1 MAIKKLLGKGLRAVG
16 SRMQKKQQD
25 KLMNPTI
32 SKMGSTRTM
41 GTKSS
46 FPRTTLLERRGKSR
60 REMMDDA
67 LAAKKTGKGEGP
79 EKKKAIRERQGIEK
93 SKKKLNAMREELAKL
108 RKISTP
114 TAAQRRRIKTLEK
127 AIADFKGAA
136 MGEAKREV
144 KRVAGGAGKGRAT
157 AARARANRAQRS
169 RDEKELAGM
178 AKSEK
183 LAAARKKKE
192 AQIKKLE
199 GLMKPKGPKVRRTKK
214 FMEERKEMKRKAA
227 AKMKGKK

>member
-46 FPRTTLLERRGKSR
+46 FPRTTLLERKGKSR

-214 FMEERKEMKRKAA
+214 FMEERKEMMRKAA

>member
-46 FPRTTLLERRGKSR
+46 FPRTTLLERKGKSR

-114 TAAQRRRIKTLEK
+114 VSYTHLTLPT
-127 AIADFKGAA
+127 IYS
-136 MGEAKREV
+136 V
-144 KRVAGGAGKGRAT
+144 
-157 AARARANRAQRS
+157 
-169 RDEKELAGM
+169 
-178 AKSEK
+178 
-183 LAAARKKKE
+183 
-192 AQIKKLE
+192 
-199 GLMKPKGPKVRRTKK
+199 
-214 FMEERKEMKRKAA
+214 
-227 AKMKGKK
+227 

>member
-1 MAIKKLLGKGLRAVG
+1 MAILKKIAGKGLRAVG

-25 KLMNPTI
+25 KLMNPAI

-46 FPRTTLLERRGKSR
+46 FPRTTLLERRGRSR

-79 EKKKAIRERQGIEK
+79 EKKKAIRERQKIEMP
-93 SKKKLNAMREELAKL
+93 KKQLTAMRVEYKRLMMIVDK
-108 RKISTP
+108 
-114 TAAQRRRIKTLEK
+114 TAAQKKEIARLKRVLDKEDGGRFTKSILSRAGRGGK
-127 AIADFKGAA
+127 AA
-136 MGEAKREV
+136 AKR
-144 KRVAGGAGKGRAT
+144 RAD
-157 AARARANRAQRS
+157 RAQRS

-178 AKSEK
+178 AKSER

-214 FMEERKEMKRKAA
+214 FMEERKEMMRKAA

>member
-144 KRVAGGAGKGRAT
+144 KRVAGGAGKGRAA

-178 AKSEK
+178 VKSEK

-214 FMEERKEMKRKAA
+214 FMEERKEMMRKAA